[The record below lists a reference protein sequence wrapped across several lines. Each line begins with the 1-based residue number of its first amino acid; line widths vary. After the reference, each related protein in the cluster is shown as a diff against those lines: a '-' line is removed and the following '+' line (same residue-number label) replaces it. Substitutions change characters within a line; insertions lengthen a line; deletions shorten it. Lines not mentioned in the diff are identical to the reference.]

1 MQPPIVPTKP
11 FGETLSFSVDP
22 FIKVP
27 RNHVVDFTIQRE
39 MPWRMLVEVGYIGR
53 FARQLYINGNL
64 NSAPFFHKDSKS
76 GQTFAQAFD
85 AVALALRPGGVGVAG
100 LQPQPYFENLY
111 GADATKTLATNL
123 AGDFIN
129 GNVSNIFQTFLDLR
143 SGLGAFGP
151 NAPVLTNQQSL
162 DLFVRH
168 SGAISN
174 YHGMV
179 ITVRKRFSQGLT
191 FDANYTLSKSLD
203 ESTTF
208 TQNNVSQYQSS
219 FFPGFDYGPSLFDL
233 RHLFNVN
240 GSYELPFGKNRF
252 LDPGNAALN
261 KIVGGWSVSGI
272 FLAHSGF
279 PLSVF
284 QSAQAWGG
292 GAVFGPTAGAIR
304 TRGIVNGTGVFNGVT
319 GSNNIG
325 VTGDP
330 ARRGSGLNLFSSP
343 EQAFNAFRRIEI
355 SRDTRDGRGVLR
367 GLSRWFFDMSL
378 SKETK
383 ITEKVNFS
391 LSFDFLNVFNHVIFN
406 DPGLNLQ
413 SPASFGVISSQFTQG
428 VPYIGPRRVQIGA
441 RFDF

>member
-1 MQPPIVPTKP
+1 
-11 FGETLSFSVDP
+11 
-22 FIKVP
+22 
-27 RNHVVDFTIQRE
+27 
-39 MPWRMLVEVGYIGR
+39 ML
-53 FARQLYINGNL
+53 
-64 NSAPFFHKDSKS
+64 
-76 GQTFAQAFD
+76 
-85 AVALALRPGGVGVAG
+85 
-100 LQPQPYFENLY
+100 
-111 GADATKTLATNL
+111 TNL
-123 AGDFIN
+123 
-129 GNVSNIFQTFLDLR
+129 
-143 SGLGAFGP
+143 
-151 NAPVLTNQQSL
+151 QSL

-174 YHGMV
+174 YHGLV
-179 ITVRKRFSQGLT
+179 VTVRKRFSQGLT

-219 FFPGFDYGPSLFDL
+219 FFPGYDYGPSLFDL

-252 LDPGNAALN
+252 LDANNAVIN
-261 KIVGGWSVSGI
+261 KLIGGWAVSGI

-279 PLSVF
+279 PLSVT
-284 QSAQAWGG
+284 QSAQAFGG
-292 GAVFGPTAGAIR
+292 GAIFGPTAGAIQ
-304 TRGIVNGTGVFNGVT
+304 TRSIVNGTGVFNGVN

-343 EQAFNAFRRIEI
+343 EQAFNSFRRLLI
-355 SRDTRDGRGVLR
+355 SQDTRDGRGVLR
-367 GLSRWFFDMSL
+367 GLNRWFFDLSL

-406 DPGLNLQ
+406 DPG
-413 SPASFGVISSQFTQG
+413 
-428 VPYIGPRRVQIGA
+428 
-441 RFDF
+441 